1 MKEEDDGV
9 FFFSSRRKEKKHKE
23 KKNHREKKNV
33 EKGRSLPFF
42 FCFYIWDE
50 VLLLSSP
57 LHVPSI
63 LSSTPSSSFVSH
75 VFLKL
80 YASQAREL
88 SQALEME

>member
-1 MKEEDDGV
+1 MAS
-9 FFFSSRRKEKKHKE
+9 FSSQVEEKKKKHKE
-23 KKNHREKKNV
+23 KKNHRGKKNV

-42 FCFYIWDE
+42 SRFYIWDE

-57 LHVPSI
+57 FHVPSI

-80 YASQAREL
+80 CASQARVL